1 MVTMAGEKFCSAE
14 LIERQDVS
22 DTLAIF
28 RFNTAGPFSFAA
40 GQYATIA
47 IEADGDLVERPY
59 SIVSSPYERF
69 LEFFVELVPGGL
81 VTPRLWE
88 MRLGS
93 SILIRRRVV
102 GHFTLD
108 RNIHKHLMMA
118 TVTGVA
124 PFVSILRTQHV
135 DRIRGVGSSEQI
147 VLIHGASHSADFG
160 PYLSEL
166 HTLSRDGWLEYIP
179 TISRP
184 LDEPN
189 WLGETGRVEDVV
201 RKHADRTG
209 LDHTNSVA
217 YACGHPQM
225 IQKVKEILM
234 RARFNEDQVRE
245 EEYFVLHESG
255 SNDQIQNWASEI
267 THRGPTF

>member
-1 MVTMAGEKFCSAE
+1 MAREKFCSAE
-14 LIERQDVS
+14 LVDRQNVS
-22 DTLAIF
+22 DTLGIF
-28 RFNTAGPFSFAA
+28 RFKTADQFSFAA
-40 GQYATIA
+40 GQNATIA
-47 IEADGDLVERPY
+47 IEADGDLLERPY
-59 SIVSSPYERF
+59 SIVSSPYDPF

-81 VTPRLWE
+81 LTPKLWE
-88 MRLGS
+88 MKPGS
-93 SILIRRRVV
+93 SLLIRRRVV

-108 RNIHKHLMMA
+108 RNVNRHLMMA

-124 PFVSILRTQHV
+124 PFVSMMRTQHV
-135 DRIRGVGSSEQI
+135 DRLRGVASTEQI

-184 LDEPN
+184 WEEPN

-201 RKHADRTG
+201 RKHADRIG

-225 IQKVKEILM
+225 IQKVKEILI
-234 RARFNEDQVRE
+234 RARFTEDQVRE
-245 EEYFVLHESG
+245 EEFFVLHESET
-255 SNDQIQNWASEI
+255 NDQIHNWASEI